1 MSAFRRSLLPSLAAA
16 SLAAC
21 LFAPAAGAQGQSP
34 SPQSPQSPS
43 PSSPSPGQPGTTTN
57 IPDQKLDQAAAA
69 LQQVAGLKRDYQQRV
84 DSANDSDKQQLV
96 NEANSKMAK
105 AITDQGLS
113 VQEYTAIIVT
123 AQNDPT
129 VREKLLQRLPQA
141 GNSTSGQQS
150 PSSPAK

>member
-1 MSAFRRSLLPSLAAA
+1 MSAFRRSLSILPSLAAA

-21 LFAPAAGAQGQSP
+21 LFAPAAGAQAQSP
-34 SPQSPQSPS
+34 SPQSPQSTS
-43 PSSPSPGQPGTTTN
+43 PSSPSPGQSGTN

-69 LQQVAGLKRDYQQRV
+69 LQQVAGLKRDYEQRV
-84 DSANDSDKQQLV
+84 ESANESDKQQLV

-141 GNSTSGQQS
+141 GNSAGQQS